1 MTPSAASGCTGGGAL
16 SASGSRSVL
25 TASGASS
32 DLWAQA
38 LQRLPTG
45 DRAKLNSDPSVAAWA
60 QGRTGSETLPD
71 LLEQLHDLAKRNK
84 KQYDTKSWSF
94 KLHGRDYILRDVAGK
109 VVEWVNLF
117 KQVGDV
123 AIQHD
128 PGYAAL
134 PWAGV
139 RFLLEVGEHKYSLM
153 PARPLRTLYHAD
165 LLYRFHL
172 ESESCPRLTRT

>member
-1 MTPSAASGCTGGGAL
+1 MTPSAASGRTNNDAL
-16 SASGSRSVL
+16 STSGSRSVL
-25 TASGASS
+25 TAPGTSS

-38 LQRLPTG
+38 LQRLPAG
-45 DRAKLNSDPSVAAWA
+45 DRAKLNSDPSVAALA
-60 QGRTGSETLPD
+60 QGQTGSQNLPD
-71 LLEQLHDLAKRNK
+71 LLEQVSDIATRNK
-84 KQYDTKSWSF
+84 EQCDVKRWRF
-94 KLHGRDYILRDVAGK
+94 KLHGRDYILRDLAGK

-139 RFLLEVGEHKYSLM
+139 RFLLEVGEHASL
-153 PARPLRTLYHAD
+153 L
-165 LLYRFHL
+165 
-172 ESESCPRLTRT
+172 